1 MATQAGRSAAA
12 SGAKEKDMTNIHKN
26 FKQFLAEATRESYID
41 DGMIRLYHYTKPDK
55 ESIVLDP
62 EYQKSYYSRNEFEV
76 ATTPRTFFYVDPSQK
91 ERFFGISNL
100 YTTEVPASRVYNLS
114 TDPEGFKDKIRHPV
128 YGLRKGEE
136 WDELMEA
143 IREEYGG
150 IFYSTS
156 NFDVV
161 AWFYPIE
168 VERVPNDE
176 KNRLEKVER

>member
-1 MATQAGRSAAA
+1 LATTTDSSLEAPGF
-12 SGAKEKDMTNIHKN
+12 KEKDMTNIHKN
-26 FKQFLAEATRESYID
+26 FKQFLAEAPRESYIK
-41 DGMIRLYHYTKPDK
+41 DGMIQLYHYTKPDK
-55 ESIVLDP
+55 ETIVLDP
-62 EYQKSYYSRNEFEV
+62 EYQKSYYSRNEFEI

-91 ERFFGISNL
+91 ESFFGISNL
-100 YTTEVPASRVYNLS
+100 YTTQVPASQVYNLS
-114 TDPEGFKDKIRHPV
+114 LDPKGFKDKIRHPV

-136 WDELMEA
+136 WDELMET
-143 IREEYGG
+143 IREEFGG

-176 KNRLEKVER
+176 KDRLERTER